1 MDLRVYRNEDVEEII
16 AAIPVNHYHVRFLIK
31 FRDQTILLQE
41 ATVAALLRAYA
52 YTALHPFR
60 KGIILRRKALG
71 KKEKKP
77 GYATHQLIEVADSED
92 EAVKII
98 TDIIGEK

>member
-1 MDLRVYRNEDVEEII
+1 MYPRIYKNEDVEEII
-16 AAIPVNHYHVRFLIK
+16 AAIPENHYHVRFLIK

-41 ATVAALLRAYA
+41 ATVAALVRAYA

-60 KGIILRRKALG
+60 KGIILRRKTLS
-71 KKEKKP
+71 KEEKKP
-77 GYATHQLIEVADSED
+77 GYATHQLIEITGSED
-92 EAVKII
+92 KAVKII